1 MVSHDKSPQWYLQ
14 SELVMIPTAQEKALA
29 GHQHPSRV
37 SQEEQFLTVPGVVGH
52 RCLNIHNLENSWR
65 RTRRRPENLKAVT
78 KTKILLHSLLNKCA
92 DVSNFT

>member
-52 RCLNIHNLENSWR
+52 RGHTHKLKCRLPQPHLPCSEVRHSVPGLG
-65 RTRRRPENLKAVT
+65 TVDTATEGRPP
-78 KTKILLHSLLNKCA
+78 
-92 DVSNFT
+92 